1 MARQKRCGSAPM
13 GLGVTVQSRAVDDV
27 HPESLAV
34 HKYRIKGIQKPG
46 RRADQV
52 MFPVHNSTV
61 SGDHDTDG
69 AGARRIVV
77 RRFEVYRREG
87 AHQRLASLWASVLAL
102 HERAEEHP
110 PIVIVFEDRL
120 APIPARGHVIQ
131 GPREFDA
138 KRSRHGR
145 GA

>member
-87 AHQRLASLWASVLAL
+87 AHQRLAFESVDLG
-102 HERAEEHP
+102 
-110 PIVIVFEDRL
+110 F
-120 APIPARGHVIQ
+120 
-131 GPREFDA
+131 
-138 KRSRHGR
+138 
-145 GA
+145 